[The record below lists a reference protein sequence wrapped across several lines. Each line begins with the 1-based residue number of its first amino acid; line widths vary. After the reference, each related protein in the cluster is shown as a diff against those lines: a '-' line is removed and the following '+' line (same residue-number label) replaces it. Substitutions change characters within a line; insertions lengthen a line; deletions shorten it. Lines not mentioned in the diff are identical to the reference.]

1 MDRTVSNCMS
11 RSEVNIADKTRYDGA
26 SFAANQDIVVVTI
39 NYRTNG
45 ESQAL
50 SHLITIFS
58 IIRELQQFLS
68 SIPPNSTI

>member
-11 RSEVNIADKTRYDGA
+11 TSEVNIADKIRYDGA
-26 SFAANQDIVVVTI
+26 SFAANQDVVIVTI

-58 IIRELQQFLS
+58 IIHEPQQSLS
-68 SIPPNSTI
+68 SIPPHSAI